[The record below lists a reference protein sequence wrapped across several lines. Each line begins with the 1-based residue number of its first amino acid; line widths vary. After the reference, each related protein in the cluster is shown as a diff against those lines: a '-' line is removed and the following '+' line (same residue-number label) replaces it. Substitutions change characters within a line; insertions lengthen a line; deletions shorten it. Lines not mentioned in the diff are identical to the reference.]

1 MKCKRRIAVIA
12 AAVLLLCGSAWA
24 QDTIKVVVVLGGM
37 GSLWGCVVG
46 GLLVGLVEN
55 LGAPSSPRVTRTS
68 SDS

>member
-1 MKCKRRIAVIA
+1 MKCKRRIAVVA

-46 GLLVGLVEN
+46 GLLVRLVEN